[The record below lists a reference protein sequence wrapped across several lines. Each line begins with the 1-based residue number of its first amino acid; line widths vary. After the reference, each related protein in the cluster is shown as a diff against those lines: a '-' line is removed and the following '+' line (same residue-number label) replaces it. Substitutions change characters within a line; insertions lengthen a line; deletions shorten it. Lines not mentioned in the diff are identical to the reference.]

1 MSTTDEKLDWLI
13 HTLYGATLSPSG
25 WDDALSAWQH
35 ELGTAN
41 AHLMVWNP
49 TQPQQLLYSRTSGM
63 DSAMEADYAAHYGD
77 LDPRRLR
84 VAGLSEGEWLACHQH
99 FDERAVSRSEFYQ
112 DYLIPGDCRWLLG
125 TRLTRHQGLDVYF
138 GIHRAP
144 GQQPFS
150 DDDIS
155 LAQRLTPHFQ
165 QAAQL
170 WLSTQSLRQRAALG
184 ARGLDALEYGI
195 IATNRHG
202 HLMHAN
208 RQADAM
214 LRTGWPLRLRAGRL
228 RLAVAPPFAQPTLTT
243 ALQTCLRTRQ
253 PQGVRLGE
261 WGDPDRPL
269 CTLTLLSLGQE
280 SLLHALPIAAEVL
293 MLLSHTRHRR
303 QATVAQLM
311 ALFSLSPAEARLARD
326 LSSGHTLDMS
336 AEGAGLSINTA
347 RTQLQ
352 AVFRKTGTH
361 SQAELLRLLGMLPS
375 GRAGRD

>member
-1 MSTTDEKLDWLI
+1 
-13 HTLYGATLSPSG
+13 
-25 WDDALSAWQH
+25 
-35 ELGTAN
+35 
-41 AHLMVWNP
+41 
-49 TQPQQLLYSRTSGM
+49 M
-63 DSAMEADYAAHYGD
+63 DPGLEAAYAAHYGD

-125 TRLTRHQGLDVYF
+125 TRLTRRQGLDVYF

-144 GQQPFS
+144 GQQPFGE
-150 DDDIS
+150 DDMTMVR
-155 LAQRLTPHFQ
+155 RLTPHFQ

-170 WLSTQSLRQRAALG
+170 WLATQSLRQQAALG
-184 ARGLDALEYGI
+184 EQGLDALEHGV

-208 RQADAM
+208 RQAEAM

-228 RLAVAPPFAQPTLTT
+228 RLSATPASAQPTLATT
-243 ALQTCLRTRQ
+243 LQTCIRTGR
-253 PQGVRLGE
+253 PQGMRLGE
-261 WGDPDRPL
+261 WGDPERPM
-269 CTLTLLSLGQE
+269 CTLTLLSLAQD
-280 SLLHALPIAAEVL
+280 SLLRALPTSAEVML
-293 MLLSHTRHRR
+293 LLSHTRHRR

-311 ALFSLSPAEARLARD
+311 ALFGLTPAEARLARD
-326 LSSGHTLDMS
+326 LASGHTLDSS
-336 AEGAGLSINTA
+336 AQSHGLSINTA

-352 AVFRKTGTH
+352 AIFRKVGTR

-375 GRAGRD
+375 GRAG